1 MKIKLYLVLGG
12 LAAIAISVVMI
23 VINISTGNVSENIG
37 TAVGSTIGNTVGN
50 AVGTINGLT
59 IDAANGFKDGRQE
72 GLSAKDTTVSVKES
86 LMETGSLQVLEAGV
100 KIVNLGEYSDKYKN
114 LTCVMGELLFSVDL
128 TQAKILADEDGYI
141 VQIPHPTP
149 RFYLDDTGTKTY
161 AVVDKS
167 TLFDGSALDGIE
179 AELNTRNMLEEKFE
193 QYIEEYDD
201 ISKQA
206 DSAARTQV
214 MSMLNTLNVGGKK
227 LKRIEFIEEVEDK

>member
-1 MKIKLYLVLGG
+1 MKIKLYLI
-12 LAAIAISVVMI
+12 LAGIAGIVISVVMI
-23 VINISTGNVSENIG
+23 IINISSGNASGDIG

-59 IDAANGFKDGRQE
+59 IDAANGFKDGKQE

-100 KIVNLGEYSDKYKN
+100 KILNLGEYSDKYKN

-128 TQAKILADEDGYI
+128 TQAKILAEEDGYI
-141 VQIPHPTP
+141 VRIPHPTP
-149 RFYLDDTGTKTY
+149 EFFLDDTSTKTY
-161 AVVDKS
+161 AVVKA
-167 TLFDGSALDGIE
+167 TIFDGSALNGIE

-193 QYIEEYDD
+193 EYIEGYDD

-227 LKRIEFIEEVEDK
+227 LKSIEFIENVEDK